1 MTTQPN
7 QMGNPA
13 AAFPGATPTAARKS
27 GPSRM
32 WRWLLSSLGMLV
44 CILPSFA
51 AAAEQAGVI
60 QTQDAKT
67 SGIVA
72 ELTQCKR
79 SDGVLSIKVRFR
91 NTSNNRIHLTIL
103 DPVSG
108 AALEKFYLTAGKKK
122 YFILKDSEGTYLAPA
137 PGGNGLLDV
146 DLGPG
151 ESFPWWAKFPAPP
164 VEEKKI
170 GLMTPLT
177 SPFEDVPITDQ

>member
-7 QMGNPA
+7 QLGNPA
-13 AAFPGATPTAARKS
+13 AAFAGATPTAARKS
-27 GPSRM
+27 GLSRM
-32 WRWLLSSLGMLV
+32 WRSLLLSLGMLV
-44 CILPSFA
+44 CVLPSFA
-51 AAAEQAGVI
+51 AVAEQAGVI
-60 QTQDAKT
+60 QTQDATT

-79 SDGVLSIKVRFR
+79 SEGVLSIKVRFR
-91 NTSNNRIHLTIL
+91 NTSSKKIHLTIYE
-103 DPVSG
+103 SG
-108 AALEKFYLTAGKKK
+108 ATFEKFYVTAGKKK

-137 PGGNGLLDV
+137 GSGAGVLDM